1 MNKNYTLDELIQ
13 YASDYSFNEEALPVS
28 FSTDNKY
35 VRTAIYKDDH
45 IEVVVICFSP
55 GQTSTVHDH
64 QGSNCAIRVV
74 RGKMLEQLFKDNG
87 TDIEFVSNHYLR
99 QGDVS
104 GLDGVAIHQ
113 ISNMSKEGTVL
124 LNFYSPPF
132 A

>member
-1 MNKNYTLDELIQ
+1 MKNSHYTLEELLTFAKEYQ
-13 YASDYSFNEEALPVS
+13 YEESALPIS
-28 FSTDNKY
+28 YSDDKY
-35 VRTAIYKDDH
+35 VRTPIFKDQNL
-45 IEVVVICFSP
+45 EVVVICFAP

-64 QGSNCAIRVV
+64 QGSNCVIRVV

-87 TDIEFVSNHYLR
+87 KDIEFVSNHYLNKD
-99 QGDVS
+99 DVS